1 MNEVWRWL
9 AVLWAVV
16 SVGTVVWFVRLGR
29 LRIKYA
35 FPTMALGLLVG
46 ALATAPA
53 FTERVTDRLHLN
65 TPLALITLLVLAYSS
80 GMSLVAVRELSRLE
94 ARVRSLAEAVALLD
108 ARTYRVQDQ
117 QPAAVEAPP
126 RSASEESRP
135 PSEESGPPSEEPRPP
150 SEES

>member
-1 MNEVWRWL
+1 MSDMWRLL
-9 AVLWAVV
+9 AVIWAVV

-46 ALATAPA
+46 ALAAVPSLA
-53 FTERVTDRLHLN
+53 EGLAERLHLD
-65 TPLALITLLVLAYSS
+65 TPLALVTLLVLAYAS

-108 ARTYRVQDQ
+108 ARPYRVQDQ
-117 QPAAVEAPP
+117 RPAAD
-126 RSASEESRP
+126 P
-135 PSEESGPPSEEPRPP
+135 PSPPAPQD
-150 SEES
+150 

>member
-1 MNEVWRWL
+1 MSDMWRLL
-9 AVLWAVV
+9 AVIWAVV

-46 ALATAPA
+46 ALAAVPSLA
-53 FTERVTDRLHLN
+53 EGLAERLHLD
-65 TPLALITLLVLAYSS
+65 TPLALVTLLVLAYAS

-94 ARVRSLAEAVALLD
+94 ARVRSWAEAVALLD

-117 QPAAVEAPP
+117 RPAAAD
-126 RSASEESRP
+126 RP
-135 PSEESGPPSEEPRPP
+135 PEPSPPSPTRD
-150 SEES
+150 

>member
-1 MNEVWRWL
+1 MSDMWRLL
-9 AVLWAVV
+9 AVIWAVV

-46 ALATAPA
+46 ALAAVPSLA
-53 FTERVTDRLHLN
+53 EGLAERLHLD
-65 TPLALITLLVLAYSS
+65 TPLALVTLLVLAYAS

-108 ARTYRVQDQ
+108 SRTYRVQH
-117 QPAAVEAPP
+117 
-126 RSASEESRP
+126 
-135 PSEESGPPSEEPRPP
+135 
-150 SEES
+150 

>member
-1 MNEVWRWL
+1 MSDMWRWL
-9 AVLWAVV
+9 AVIWAVV

-46 ALATAPA
+46 ALALAPPLA
-53 FTERVTDRLHLN
+53 ERVAEGLHLG
-65 TPLALITLLVLAYSS
+65 TPLALVTLLVLAYAS

-108 ARTYRVQDQ
+108 ARTYQVQDQ
-117 QPAAVEAPP
+117 RPAATPED
-126 RSASEESRP
+126 
-135 PSEESGPPSEEPRPP
+135 
-150 SEES
+150 

>member
-1 MNEVWRWL
+1 MSDMWRWL
-9 AVLWAVV
+9 AVIWAVV

-46 ALATAPA
+46 ALALAPSLA
-53 FTERVTDRLHLN
+53 ERVAEGLHLG
-65 TPLALITLLVLAYSS
+65 TPLALVTLLVLAYAS

-108 ARTYRVQDQ
+108 ARTYQVQDQ
-117 QPAAVEAPP
+117 RPAAANAQAPP
-126 RSASEESRP
+126 LPRTEPPGPP
-135 PSEESGPPSEEPRPP
+135 PSPAPTQAPSPSGD
-150 SEES
+150 